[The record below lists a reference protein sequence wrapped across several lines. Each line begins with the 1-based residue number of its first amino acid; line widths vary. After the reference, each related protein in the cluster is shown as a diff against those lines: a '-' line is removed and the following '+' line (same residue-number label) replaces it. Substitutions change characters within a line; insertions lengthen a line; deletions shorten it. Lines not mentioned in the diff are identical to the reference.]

1 MPLVLVLQGIADQ
14 RGVLILSPD
23 SRGRNT
29 SDVIRGGYGPDIQF
43 IDRAL
48 GYVFERFSI
57 EPRRVAVG
65 GFSDGASYALSIGLM
80 NGDLFQNIL
89 AFSLALPRLL
99 RRGTSLGSSS
109 ATVTRMR
116 CCLLSAAG
124 AGSPESYPVVVM
136 MSIIGS
142 LLAAMSFRLR
152 W

>member
-14 RGVLILSPD
+14 RGVLILPPD

-57 EPRRVAVG
+57 EPRRVAVD
-65 GFSDGASYALSIGLM
+65 GFSNGASYALSVGLT
-80 NGDLFQNIL
+80 NGDLFQSIL

-99 RRGTSLGSSS
+99 RRRTSLGSSS
-109 ATVTRMR
+109 ATATRMR
-116 CCLLSAAG
+116 CCQLIAAAADSRESYSVLDTMFNTG
-124 AGSPESYPVVVM
+124 SSPE
-136 MSIIGS
+136 
-142 LLAAMSFRLR
+142 AMWFRLR